1 MIVGP
6 AVCSEYGS
14 YESCSL
20 HASLPNN
27 DIINKL
33 PALGSRM
40 YPRYFRLIQ
49 LLNNCV
55 CNNQLVFSTFGY

>member
-6 AVCSEYGS
+6 AVCSGYGS

-20 HASLPNN
+20 RASLPNN

-55 CNNQLVFSTFGY
+55 CNNQIVFSTFGY